1 MILVIL
7 LCATA
12 NVIDKLPQVGEVERQ
27 AGRLACQVLQHYQPP
42 RFLALDIRSDGDSK
56 SYFYLSL
63 GGPNLNLP
71 QPLDIQTNLDGWGQ
85 LSFERV
91 SVCVYLTSLS
101 SSLSN
106 SSPPSSSS
114 PSSCPQV
121 EELGDGQLVAV
132 TMQLIEEARIMARF
146 VLFSPSS
153 SLSL

>member
-63 GGPNLNLP
+63 GGPNLNLWIFR
-71 QPLDIQTNLDGWGQ
+71 QIWMGGDNLV
-85 LSFERV
+85 LSV

-106 SSPPSSSS
+106 SSPPSSSPS
-114 PSSCPQV
+114 SSCPQV